1 MHEASVRKLTIGLEN
16 DDWGKLPIDIEALGG
31 VSSVVMKRWAPEME
45 AVSSSPWLQRWHMR
59 SRDDRDNALKL
70 EQFAMLGNPFSENFA
85 GDSAGMEAKS
95 SLMRRLSFDD
105 TRRTSLNVKGGGE
118 KEEEVK
124 EMLSEKEWQDLES
137 VRAVTMTALNVF
149 AKNVNQYVYT
159 MELLPTASSTCG
171 VCVREYQS
179 TLYLSPVCLRISIH
193 TVSIASAFEN
203 INREY
208 ISHPCHS
215 FVYST
220 RNNTA

>member
-16 DDWGKLPIDIEALGG
+16 DDWGKLPIDIDALGG

-85 GDSAGMEAKS
+85 GDSAGKEAKS

-105 TRRTSLNVKGGGE
+105 RRTSLSVKGGE
-118 KEEEVK
+118 KEEEEEEEVK
-124 EMLSEKEWQDLES
+124 HKKMLSEKEWQDLES

-159 MELLPTASSTCG
+159 MELLPTASS
-171 VCVREYQS
+171 
-179 TLYLSPVCLRISIH
+179 
-193 TVSIASAFEN
+193 AAFDRLVQLFE
-203 INREY
+203 
-208 ISHPCHS
+208 
-215 FVYST
+215 
-220 RNNTA
+220 

>member
-16 DDWGKLPIDIEALGG
+16 DDWGKLPIDIDALGG

-85 GDSAGMEAKS
+85 GDSAGKEAKS

-105 TRRTSLNVKGGGE
+105 RRTSLNVKGGE
-118 KEEEVK
+118 KEEEEEVK
-124 EMLSEKEWQDLES
+124 LKKMLSEKEWQDLES

-159 MELLPTASSTCG
+159 MELLPTASS
-171 VCVREYQS
+171 
-179 TLYLSPVCLRISIH
+179 
-193 TVSIASAFEN
+193 AAFDRLVQLFE
-203 INREY
+203 
-208 ISHPCHS
+208 
-215 FVYST
+215 
-220 RNNTA
+220 

>member
-124 EMLSEKEWQDLES
+124 EMLSEKEWQDLEN

-171 VCVREYQS
+171 VCSLRS
-179 TLYLSPVCLRISIH
+179 RISIH
-193 TVSIASAFEN
+193 TVSIASVFEN
-203 INREY
+203 INPHCIYRQCVREY
-208 ISHPCHS
+208 QSRIYLSSLSLFRILHS
-215 FVYST
+215 Q
-220 RNNTA
+220 

>member
-118 KEEEVK
+118 KEEEEVK

-171 VCVREYQS
+171 VCSLRS
-179 TLYLSPVCLRISIH
+179 RISIH
-193 TVSIASAFEN
+193 TVSIASVFEN

-208 ISHPCHS
+208 LSSLSLFRILHS
-215 FVYST
+215 Q
-220 RNNTA
+220 